1 MRTFVAAAGL
11 LAGLALSAVILPA
24 PAPAQE
30 LKIAVGA
37 EPTSMDPLY
46 HNLNPNL
53 AIARH
58 IFDQLAAQDEKQR
71 LQPRLALSWKPIDD
85 TTWEF
90 KLRPGVKFHDGTPL
104 TPEDIIFS
112 IDRADKV
119 PNSPSALS
127 IYTKEIAEIA
137 VVDPLTIHIKT
148 HGPIR
153 CSSRISRT
161 SPSSRRRRR
170 RARRPTISTRAW
182 RRSAPGRSNSSN
194 GCRATGSSSSATMI
208 TGARSRTGRR

>member
-1 MRTFVAAAGL
+1 VQPRRAAATGAFVRAIAADPLRGWRVFARVAARQKDRERDMKRLLAAAGL
-11 LAGLALSAVILPA
+11 CLGLMVSAA
-24 PAPAQE
+24 APAQE

-37 EPTSMDPLY
+37 EPTSIDPLF

-71 LQPRLALSWKPIDD
+71 LQPGLALSWKPLDD

-127 IYTKEIAEIA
+127 IYT
-137 VVDPLTIHIKT
+137 
-148 HGPIR
+148 
-153 CSSRISRT
+153 SR
-161 SPSSRRRRR
+161 
-170 RARRPTISTRAW
+170 
-182 RRSAPGRSNSSN
+182 
-194 GCRATGSSSSATMI
+194 
-208 TGARSRTGRR
+208 